1 MRNLAIVFVVISS
14 FFLYLVYTG
23 VQNRNKQQ
31 AICAA
36 KGGTLVKAVNGY
48 VCATVIK

>member
-1 MRNLAIVFVVISS
+1 MRTVFISFVITSC
-14 FFLYLVYTG
+14 FLGYFLYVG
-23 VQNRNKQQ
+23 VEKTHERQ

-36 KGGTLVKAVNGY
+36 KGGTLVKAVKGY

>member
-1 MRNLAIVFVVISS
+1 MRDLAVIFVVISS

-23 VQNRNKQQ
+23 VQNMNKQQ
-31 AICAA
+31 AVCAA
-36 KGGTLVKAVNGY
+36 KGGTLVKAVKGY